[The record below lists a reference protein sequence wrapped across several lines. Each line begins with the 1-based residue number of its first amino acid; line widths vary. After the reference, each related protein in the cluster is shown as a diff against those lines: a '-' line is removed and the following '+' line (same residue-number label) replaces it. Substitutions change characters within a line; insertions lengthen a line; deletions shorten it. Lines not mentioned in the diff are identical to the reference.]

1 MNPLEYDAVT
11 GWDDDAT
18 AEAYAAF
25 ARAHPM
31 YSASSRDLAARA
43 PLADSRRIV
52 DLCGGTGTT
61 AEAILALAPPDATVV
76 SLDSSAAM
84 QRLGRRLLDD
94 SRLAWVN
101 APAEELADHVPAR
114 SVDAVVCNSALW
126 KTDVAAVAAAVR
138 RVLRPGGRF
147 VFNIGGAFAGVTH
160 PAAQITPP
168 GPSLS
173 GLIEQIAARD
183 YGVVPPTAAVPAK
196 LPLSVVTGLLADAGL
211 HVVAAEVT
219 GQRTTIAER
228 AAWLSIPVFAHPEGA
243 LSYEQKM
250 AILAEAT
257 AQTKPDDFTI
267 TSWLV
272 IVAELLEAV

>member
-1 MNPLEYDAVT
+1 MEYDAVT

-43 PLADSRRIV
+43 GLADSRRIV

-84 QRLGRRLLDD
+84 QRIGRRLLGD

-101 APAEELADHVPAR
+101 APAEELSEHVPAR
-114 SVDAVVCNSALW
+114 SVDVVVCNSAVW
-126 KTDVAAVAAAVR
+126 KTDVSAVVAAVR

-147 VFNIGGAFAGVTH
+147 VFNIGGVFAGVTH
-160 PAAQITPP
+160 PDAQIPPP

-228 AAWLSIPVFAHPEGA
+228 AAWLSIPVFAYPEGA

-250 AILAEAT
+250 TVLAEAT

-272 IVAELLEAV
+272 IVAELLEVV

>member
-43 PLADSRRIV
+43 GLAYSRGIV

-61 AEAILALAPPDATVV
+61 AEAILALASPDATVI

-84 QRLGRRLLDD
+84 QRIGRSLLSDPRLT
-94 SRLAWVN
+94 WVN
-101 APAEELADHVPAR
+101 ASAEELADHVPAR

-126 KTDVAAVAAAVR
+126 KTDVSAVVAAVR

-160 PAAQITPP
+160 PDAQIPPP

-196 LPLSVVTGLLADAGL
+196 LPLSVVTGMLADAGL

-257 AQTKPDDFTI
+257 VQTEPDNFTI
-267 TSWLV
+267 TTWLV